1 MIEPNFSGKVIIVS
15 APSGAGKTTL
25 VKRLLNSNL
34 PIEFSISAC
43 NRNPRENETDKKD
56 YYFLSTEE
64 FKSKIKWNKFIEW
77 EEVYPNNFY
86 GTLKEEI
93 NRIWNLNKHVIFDV
107 DVVGGISL
115 KNYFSRNALSIFIK
129 PPSIEELS
137 KRLKK
142 RNTESTQSLKTRL
155 DKSKNE
161 MKHLSKYDQIIE
173 NDNLDIA
180 SQKITEI
187 VKTFLEN

>member
-1 MIEPNFSGKVIIVS
+1 
-15 APSGAGKTTL
+15 
-25 VKRLLNSNL
+25 
-34 PIEFSISAC
+34 
-43 NRNPRENETDKKD
+43 
-56 YYFLSTEE
+56 
-64 FKSKIKWNKFIEW
+64 
-77 EEVYPNNFY
+77 VYPNNFY

>member
-1 MIEPNFSGKVIIVS
+1 MIKSNFSGKVIIVS

-43 NRNPRENETDKKD
+43 NRKPRENETDKKD
-56 YYFLSTEE
+56 YYFLSTEG
-64 FKSKIKWNKFIEW
+64 FKSKIEWDKFIEW

>member
-115 KNYFSRNALSIFIK
+115 KKYFSKNALSIFIK
-129 PPSIEELS
+129 PPSLEELS

-155 DKSKNE
+155 EKSNNE
-161 MKHLSKYDQIIE
+161 MKYLSNYDQIIE

-180 SQKITEI
+180 SQKIREI

>member
-115 KNYFSRNALSIFIK
+115 KKYFSKNALSIFIK
-129 PPSIEELS
+129 PPSLEELS

-155 DKSKNE
+155 EKSNNE

-180 SQKITEI
+180 SQKIREI

>member
-1 MIEPNFSGKVIIVS
+1 MLICEGDKIIQIGEGEES
-15 APSGAGKTTL
+15 L
-25 VKRLLNSNL
+25 
-34 PIEFSISAC
+34 FQ
-43 NRNPRENETDKKD
+43 DKIAAIID
-56 YYFLSTEE
+56 D
-64 FKSKIKWNKFIEW
+64 KFIEW

-93 NRIWNLNKHVIFDV
+93 NRIWSLNKHVIFDV

-115 KNYFSRNALSIFIK
+115 KNYFSKNALSIFIK
-129 PPSIEELS
+129 PPSLEELS

>member
-115 KNYFSRNALSIFIK
+115 KKYFSKNALSIFIK
-129 PPSIEELS
+129 PPSLEELS

-155 DKSKNE
+155 EKSNNE
-161 MKHLSKYDQIIE
+161 MNHLSKYDQIIE

-180 SQKITEI
+180 SQKIREI

>member
-93 NRIWNLNKHVIFDV
+93 NRIWNLNNNVIFDV

-115 KNYFSRNALSIFIK
+115 KKYFSKNALSIFIK
-129 PPSIEELS
+129 PPSLEELS

-155 DKSKNE
+155 EKSNNE
-161 MKHLSKYDQIIE
+161 MKYLSKYDQIIE

-180 SQKITEI
+180 SQKIREI

>member
-115 KNYFSRNALSIFIK
+115 KKYFSKNSISIFIK
-129 PPSIEELS
+129 PPSLEELS

-155 DKSKNE
+155 EKSNNE
-161 MKHLSKYDQIIE
+161 MKYLSKYDQIIE

-180 SQKITEI
+180 SQKIREI

>member
-64 FKSKIKWNKFIEW
+64 FKSKIKWN
-77 EEVYPNNFY
+77 NFEF
-86 GTLKEEI
+86 K
-93 NRIWNLNKHVIFDV
+93 
-107 DVVGGISL
+107 
-115 KNYFSRNALSIFIK
+115 
-129 PPSIEELS
+129 
-137 KRLKK
+137 
-142 RNTESTQSLKTRL
+142 
-155 DKSKNE
+155 
-161 MKHLSKYDQIIE
+161 
-173 NDNLDIA
+173 
-180 SQKITEI
+180 
-187 VKTFLEN
+187 

>member
-115 KNYFSRNALSIFIK
+115 KKYFSKNALSIFIK
-129 PPSIEELS
+129 PPSLEELS

-155 DKSKNE
+155 EKSNNE
-161 MKHLSKYDQIIE
+161 MNYLSKYDQIIE

-180 SQKITEI
+180 SQKIREI